1 MISAQDITL
10 QYGGRV
16 LFKDVN
22 VNFTKGNCYGL
33 IGANGTGKSTFLKIL
48 AGDIEA
54 NSGSVFMTPGERMAV
69 LKQDHFMFDEFE
81 VVKTVLYGH
90 KRLYD
95 IMEEKEKL
103 YAKENFSDED
113 GIRVSELEGEFAELD
128 GWTAESNAEILLN
141 GLGITNEFHYV
152 KMKELTGNQKVK
164 VLLAQAL
171 FGNPDILLLDEPTN
185 HLDLYSIKWLEDFL
199 MNFENTVIVVSHD
212 RHFLNKICTHIADID
227 YGKITMYVGNYDFWY
242 GYTQMTQRQL
252 KDQNKRTE
260 QKMKELQEF
269 IQRFSANASKS
280 KQATSRKKLL
290 DNLQMDTIKPSSR
303 RYPFA
308 NFKQDREVG
317 NDLLEVKGISKTI
330 DGKKVLN
337 NVSFLITPNDKVAF
351 VGKDEIARTTLF
363 QILMGELEPDEGS
376 FKWGVTTST
385 AYFPKDNAKYF
396 DNCEDSLI
404 DWLRPY
410 AKEGEQYDADIRGWL
425 GRMLFSGEEALKQA
439 KVLSGGERVRCMLCK
454 MMISGANVLVLDE
467 PTNHLDLE
475 SITALNEGLIDY
487 KGTLLFDSHDHQ
499 FVDTIA
505 NRIIEILPGGIIDRR
520 ERYDEYLENEDVI
533 AMREKFSQDE

>member
-1 MISAQDITL
+1 MISAQDVTL

-33 IGANGTGKSTFLKIL
+33 IGANGTGKSTFLKVL
-48 AGDIEA
+48 SGDIEP
-54 NSGSVFMTPGERMAV
+54 NSGSVFITPGERMAV

-103 YAKENFSDED
+103 YAKEDFSDED
-113 GIRVSELEGEFAELD
+113 GIKVSELEGEFAELD
-128 GWTAESNAEILLN
+128 GWTAESDAEILLN

-185 HLDLYSIKWLEDFL
+185 HLDLQSIKWLEDFL
-199 MNFENTVIVVSHD
+199 MNFENTVVVVSHD

-242 GYTQMTQRQL
+242 GYTQMTQKQL

-330 DGKKVLN
+330 DGRKVLN
-337 NVSFLITPNDKVAF
+337 NISFLISPNDKVAF
-351 VGKDEIARTTLF
+351 VGTDEIARTTLF

-385 AYFPKDNAKYF
+385 AYFPKDNSKYF
-396 DNCEDSLI
+396 EECEDSLI

-425 GRMLFSGEEALKQA
+425 GRMLFSGEEALKKA

-505 NRIIEILPGGIIDRR
+505 NRIIEILPNGIIDRR
-520 ERYDEYLENEDVI
+520 ETYDEYLENEDVNT
-533 AMREKFSQDE
+533 MREKLK

>member
-1 MISAQDITL
+1 MISTQEVTL

-33 IGANGTGKSTFLKIL
+33 IGANGTGKSTFLKVL
-48 AGDIEA
+48 SGDIEP
-54 NSGSVFMTPGERMAV
+54 NSGSVFITPGERMAV

-90 KRLYD
+90 KRLYE

-103 YAKENFSDED
+103 YAKEDFSDED
-113 GIRVSELEGEFAELD
+113 GIRVSELEGEFGELD
-128 GWTAESNAEILLN
+128 GWTAESDAEILLN
-141 GLGITNEFHYV
+141 GLGITNEFHYA

-185 HLDLYSIKWLEDFL
+185 HLDIASIKWLEDFL

-212 RHFLNKICTHIADID
+212 RHFLNKVCTHIADID

-242 GYTQMTQRQL
+242 GYTQMTQKQL

-317 NDLLEVKGISKTI
+317 NDLLEVNGISKTI
-330 DGKKVLN
+330 DGRKVLN
-337 NVSFLITPNDKVAF
+337 NISFLISPNDKVAF
-351 VGKDEIARTTLF
+351 VGTDEIARTTLF

-385 AYFPKDNAKYF
+385 AYFPKDNSKYF
-396 DNCEDSLI
+396 DECEDTLI

-425 GRMLFSGEEALKQA
+425 GRMLFSGEEALKKA
-439 KVLSGGERVRCMLCK
+439 KVLSGGEKVRCMLCK

-475 SITALNEGLIDY
+475 AITALNEGLMDY

-520 ERYDEYLENEDVI
+520 ETYDEYLENEDVI
-533 AMREKFSQDE
+533 AMRERLSK

>member
-1 MISAQDITL
+1 MICAQDITL

-54 NSGSVFMTPGERMAV
+54 NSGSVFITPGERMAV

-81 VVKTVLYGH
+81 VVKAVLYGH

-103 YAKENFSDED
+103 YSKENFSDED

-185 HLDLYSIKWLEDFL
+185 HLDVYSIKWLEDFL

-252 KDQNKRTE
+252 KEQNKRTE

-303 RYPFA
+303 RYPFV

-337 NVSFLITPNDKVAF
+337 NISFLITPNDKVAF

-385 AYFPKDNAKYF
+385 AYFPKDNTKYF
-396 DNCEDSLI
+396 DDCEDSLI

-454 MMISGANVLVLDE
+454 MMISGANVLLLDE

-505 NRIIEILPGGIIDRR
+505 NRIIEILPGGMIDRR

-533 AMREKFSQDE
+533 AMREKFSQG